1 MTTPQFNT
9 ESNINF
15 FSLTLQGT
23 FIFFNLSIFLYYLD
37 LIIVLDLTNHLIHP
51 IQNGAEVLQ
60 FVIYE
65 KKGTSVAASDLIS
78 NVIRINVSCNQC
90 FCSSAKKKV
99 IHINN
104 SFVSRYKFFYLQ
116 NLKAGDLRIR
126 K

>member
-15 FSLTLQGT
+15 FSLTLQDT

-51 IQNGAEVLQ
+51 IQNAAEVLQ

-65 KKGTSVAASDLIS
+65 KKGTSVATTDLIS